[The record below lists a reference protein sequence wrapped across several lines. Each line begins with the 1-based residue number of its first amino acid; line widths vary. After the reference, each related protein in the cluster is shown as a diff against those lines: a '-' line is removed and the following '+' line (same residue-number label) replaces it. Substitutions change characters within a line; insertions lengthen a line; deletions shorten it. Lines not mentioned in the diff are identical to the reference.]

1 MALHGEDEGISR
13 HYYSTMQYFPARYA
27 IIPKKKT
34 RLWHN
39 VYDISWDRT
48 EIMQL
53 ARASSPL
60 RHNATVM
67 QHALV
72 FQRDTGQ
79 SVFID
84 DTRVNAVDKQPR
96 VCQF

>member
-1 MALHGEDEGISR
+1 MV
-13 HYYSTMQYFPARYA
+13 
-27 IIPKKKT
+27 KT
-34 RLWHN
+34 RVSVVIITAQCSTFQRDMRLFPRKRLG
-39 VYDISWDRT
+39 YGTTYMTLAGIEP